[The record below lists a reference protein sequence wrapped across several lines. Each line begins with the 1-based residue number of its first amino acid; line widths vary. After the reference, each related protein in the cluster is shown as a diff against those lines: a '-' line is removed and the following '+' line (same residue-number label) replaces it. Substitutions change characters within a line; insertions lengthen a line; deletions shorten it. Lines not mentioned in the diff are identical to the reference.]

1 MSRAENSRLPF
12 SVEKFTL
19 NLSDQERI
27 TKSFVRNSFFEC
39 LAKTVNWTTGLRFM
53 HFLRHSIAFR
63 DTHRS
68 VYRLTIKVFDQ
79 ILVAF
84 SDFRTKVR

>member
-12 SVEKFTL
+12 SVEKVTL
-19 NLSDQERI
+19 NLSNQER
-27 TKSFVRNSFFEC
+27 TRKSFVRNSLFEC
-39 LAKTVNWTTGLRFM
+39 LVKTVNWTTGLRFM

-68 VYRLTIKVFDQ
+68 VCRFTIEMFDQ

-84 SDFRTKVR
+84 SDFRIKVR

>member
-12 SVEKFTL
+12 SVEKVTL
-19 NLSDQERI
+19 NLSNQERI
-27 TKSFVRNSFFEC
+27 RKSFVRNSLFEC

-68 VYRLTIKVFDQ
+68 VCRFTIEMFDQ

-84 SDFRTKVR
+84 SDFRIKVR

>member
-1 MSRAENSRLPF
+1 MSRAENSRLTF
-12 SVEKFTL
+12 SVEKVTL
-19 NLSDQERI
+19 NLSNQERI
-27 TKSFVRNSFFEC
+27 TKSFVRNSLFEC

-68 VYRLTIKVFDQ
+68 VCRFTIEMFDQ

-84 SDFRTKVR
+84 SDFRIKVR

>member
-1 MSRAENSRLPF
+1 M
-12 SVEKFTL
+12 
-19 NLSDQERI
+19 
-27 TKSFVRNSFFEC
+27 RNSLFEC

-68 VYRLTIKVFDQ
+68 VCRFIIEMFDQ

-84 SDFRTKVR
+84 SDFRIKVR

>member
-1 MSRAENSRLPF
+1 MSRAENSRLTF
-12 SVEKFTL
+12 SVEKVTL
-19 NLSDQERI
+19 NLSNQERI
-27 TKSFVRNSFFEC
+27 RKSFVRNSLFEC

-68 VYRLTIKVFDQ
+68 VCRFTIEMFDQ

-84 SDFRTKVR
+84 SDFRIKVR

>member
-12 SVEKFTL
+12 SVEKVTL
-19 NLSDQERI
+19 NLSNQERI
-27 TKSFVRNSFFEC
+27 RKSFVRNSLFEC
-39 LAKTVNWTTGLRFM
+39 LAKIVNWTTGLRFM

-68 VYRLTIKVFDQ
+68 VCRFTIEMFDQ

-84 SDFRTKVR
+84 SDFRIKVR

>member
-12 SVEKFTL
+12 SVEKVTL
-19 NLSDQERI
+19 NLFNQERI
-27 TKSFVRNSFFEC
+27 RKSFVRNSLFEC

-68 VYRLTIKVFDQ
+68 VCRFTIEMFDQ

-84 SDFRTKVR
+84 SDFRIKVR